1 MVAARSSS
9 ANGFRDPR
17 YRQAI
22 EELVAARRG
31 AGLSQAGLADA
42 LGRHQQFVSRY
53 ELGERRLDFV
63 EFLDI
68 ATVLRLDPLVIL
80 ARIIQLASRASV
92 T

>member
-1 MVAARSSS
+1 MPAARSSS

-22 EELVAARRG
+22 ECLITARKE

-63 EFLDI
+63 EFIDI
-68 ATVLRLDPLVIL
+68 AKALQVDAL
-80 ARIIQLASRASV
+80 AVLASLGGA
-92 T
+92 